1 MPEINGKAVV
11 FRRKLPAVIWWDILP
26 KLQGLGDLEGA
37 AVFEALDWPTIVA
50 MVAGTVQSWELE
62 GDPQVA
68 DDVGA
73 LDVFDELIPLV
84 TEIAA
89 YIGER
94 GNQGNAESSGNDAI

>member
-1 MPEINGKAVV
+1 MPDINGHAVV
-11 FRRKLPAVIWWDILP
+11 FRQKLPAVIWWNILP
-26 KLQGLGDLEGA
+26 KLEGLGNLEGA

-50 MVAGTVQSWELE
+50 MVAGTVESWELD
-62 GDPQVA
+62 GDPQKA

-73 LDVFDELIPLV
+73 LDVFEELIPLI

-94 GNQGNAESSGNDAI
+94 GNRGNAESSESDAT